1 MFAVNEEEAATIRAA
16 FERGGDVA
24 AAAELRRLF
33 PLFRDNAHARQCAR
47 TIAGWVPLP
56 AVSAP
61 PMARPPA
68 S

>member
-1 MFAVNEEEAATIRAA
+1 MFAVSEDEAATIRAA
-16 FERGGDVA
+16 YHQGGDVA

-33 PLFRDNAHARQCAR
+33 PLLANNAHARQCAR

-56 AVSAP
+56 AV
-61 PMARPPA
+61 RPPLRAPGA